1 MKSEE
6 ITHTA
11 VFTIFER
18 SLEKIQGAKLALIV
32 LVIDVPE
39 PKPRRTSVKLY
50 DW

>member
-18 SLEKIQGAKLALIV
+18 SLEKIQGANWHLL
-32 LVIDVPE
+32 
-39 PKPRRTSVKLY
+39 SS
-50 DW
+50 W